1 MVALGLRCCA
11 WAFSIF
17 GGLGLLFLVVQEL
30 IVVVSL
36 AVEHRLGGGGA
47 LGGLARGLS
56 VCVPRAG
63 SSRASMLVAP
73 GLQLPSGFS
82 RFLESSKIR
91 DKTLV
96 SSVGMRILISSVFMI
111 HYYDLGL
118 DHLLCLRTLCLTLGI
133 RDFLLCFL
141 LKICLHVVFE
151 SVSYF
156 SLLVKFRLLLFCL

>member
-1 MVALGLRCCA
+1 
-11 WAFSIF
+11 
-17 GGLGLLFLVVQEL
+17 
-30 IVVVSL
+30 
-36 AVEHRLGGGGA
+36 
-47 LGGLARGLS
+47 
-56 VCVPRAG
+56 
-63 SSRASMLVAP
+63 MLVAP

-91 DKTLV
+91 DQTLV

-156 SLLVKFRLLLFCL
+156 SLLG